1 MNKNGKPKQAVLFIM
16 RVTLLQFFLVIS
28 YISYS
33 FPGKVAGQEIL
44 DKKVSLNLPSKE
56 IRTVLKAIAAT
67 TEIGFTY
74 SNDVLQ
80 NRQKITVIAT
90 DERLGDLLQRI
101 FAPLHISYEVI
112 GHQIVL
118 KKDPTA
124 QTAASSHSPSPA
136 FRPITGTVNGA
147 DGSPLQGVSVTI
159 SGTTHGTTTDVK
171 GNFFIDA
178 KDGDVLVF
186 SSIGFDIYKATVG
199 AASADLHVTLQKSE
213 HAMNEVVVTA
223 LGIKREAK
231 SLGYSAQQ
239 ISGNDV
245 VKAAPPD
252 ISTGLIG
259 KVAGLNI
266 TEPNG
271 VEGSSSRIV
280 IRGNN
285 SLLGNNQPLIVV
297 DGVMIDNEPILPQGQ
312 SLTQQNLQGVNTDL
326 SQNQS
331 VDYGSFLNT
340 LNPDDVE
347 TFDILK
353 GPTAAALYGARGA
366 NGVILITTKKG
377 TRQKGLGI
385 DYNFVT
391 RWNQP
396 YRFIK
401 MQDEYGMGMADALYS
416 ANPGFYQTG
425 GANPQNRETSSND
438 FYGSRSTIPGVN
450 PSYPGGNNWWNFIG
464 FPGDGASWGQK
475 MSGQQILWW
484 DGVERPY
491 VGNPNIFKSFYKTG
505 NTTSHNVSFSGG
517 GDVGTVRVSYTRTD
531 NDAIT
536 YNSNFHQNVF
546 NIGSS
551 LNVSKRVKVEATV
564 SYLNLV
570 RENVPNVYGE
580 SSSSSGVGYITD
592 YMIPM
597 DYKPLE
603 KGLAVN
609 KDGSQNQTVISQSPS
624 QDNGAPGYYWW
635 NTLVNNTTFTQNQL
649 LGSVKLTADIT
660 PWLNFT
666 GHTGLDYY
674 TNQFVTKNRPI
685 DAGGLTAYGGE
696 NLYSNDLSTV
706 GIENLDALLNFHKDN
721 LFPDFNA
728 SLTGGASYYHNKL
741 YDISAAN
748 PGPFNYPFTYT
759 LSNYGGTNPAI
770 LNPLETMQES
780 EINSVY
786 GLLNL
791 SYKNYI
797 FFEGS
802 GRNDWSSTLP
812 SSKWSF
818 FYPSGNLSFVF
829 TNAFNLKSIQ
839 NWLSY
844 GKIRIAE
851 AGSANGYIPGQ
862 TQFVYSPVTTA
873 GFTTGLTV
881 PTTLPSLGI
890 QPQRA
895 RSFETGA
902 DLGFLNNRINVNF
915 TYYSIYSDHQI
926 LPVNV
931 ATTSGADRLTIN
943 TGALRNQ
950 GIEIIINAAVIR
962 KKDFTWDITVNGGHN
977 SNTIVSLEPGVT
989 QIPIGSWFGGDGIST
1004 NAHVGDQ
1011 YGTIYGLDY
1020 QYIGKQKVVNLI
1032 YADAANS
1039 GNGPILGAQYATTSS
1054 VVKIGNS
1061 TPKLIGGI
1069 GNTFHYKA
1077 FSLYVLTDFHI
1088 GGQIWSGDYAT
1099 LMGQGELP
1107 ETTRERDGH
1116 GLPFTFPDGTTGNV
1130 GVILPGVTP
1139 DGKPNTAVVNSWWK
1153 YAGNFQSWDNI
1164 PIVRT
1169 NSIFTNSW
1177 GKMRE
1182 VALTYKFP
1190 EKITSATGIF
1200 QNLSIS
1206 LIGRDLFYLFTNLPD
1221 RLNPEGLTGTTNNQ
1235 TTQFGSLPGTRSYGL
1250 SVKAGF

>member
-1 MNKNGKPKQAVLFIM
+1 M
-16 RVTLLQFFLVIS
+16 RVSLLQIFLVVS
-28 YISYS
+28 YLSYAL
-33 FPGKVAGQEIL
+33 PGKAAGQEIL
-44 DKKVSLNLPSKE
+44 DKKVSLNLPSRE
-56 IRTVLKAIAAT
+56 IRAVLKAIAAS

-74 SNDVLQ
+74 SNDVLR
-80 NRQKITVIAT
+80 NRQKITVIAN

-101 FAPLHISYEVI
+101 FGPLHISFEVI

-118 KKDPTA
+118 KKEPAT
-124 QTAASSHSPSPA
+124 QAAANGPDVAPA
-136 FRPITGTVNGA
+136 FKPITGTVAGA
-147 DGSPLQGVSVTI
+147 DGAPLTGVSITVV
-159 SGTTHGTTTDVK
+159 GTSRGTTTDAQ
-171 GNFFIDA
+171 GHFSIDA
-178 KDGDVLVF
+178 KDGDILVF
-186 SSIGFDIYKATVG
+186 SSIGFDTYRATVG
-199 AASADLHVTLQKSE
+199 AAADLHITLQKSE
-213 HAMNEVVVTA
+213 HSMNEVVVTA

-239 ISGNDV
+239 VSGNDV
-245 VKAAPPD
+245 VKADAPD
-252 ISTGLIG
+252 ISNGLIG

-312 SLTQQNLQGVNTDL
+312 SITLQNLQGQNTDL
-326 SQNQS
+326 SQNQA

-340 LNPDDVE
+340 LNADDIE

-377 TRQKGLGI
+377 SKQKGLGI
-385 DYNFVT
+385 DYNFAD

-401 MQDEYGMGMADALYS
+401 LQHEYGMGMADALYS
-416 ANPGFYQTG
+416 ANPGFYTTSG
-425 GANPQNRETSSND
+425 GAPRETNSND
-438 FYGSRSTIPGVN
+438 FYGSRSTIPG
-450 PSYPGGNNWWNFIG
+450 GGNWWNYIG

-475 MSGQQILWW
+475 MEGQQIQWW
-484 DGVERPY
+484 DGTVRPY
-491 VGNPNIFKSFYKTG
+491 TGNPNIFKSFYKTG
-505 NTTSHNVSFSGG
+505 NTMTHNVSFSGG

-536 YNSNFHQNVF
+536 YSSNFHQNVF
-546 NIGSS
+546 NVGSS
-551 LNVSKRVKVEATV
+551 INVSKRVKVEATA

-570 RENVPNVYGE
+570 RVNVPNVYGE
-580 SSSSSGVGYITD
+580 SSASSGVGYITD

-649 LGSVKLTADIT
+649 LGSVKLIADIT

-674 TNQFVTKNRPI
+674 TNEFVTKNRPV
-685 DAGGLTAYGGE
+685 DAAGLTGYGGE
-696 NLYSNDLSTV
+696 NLYSHDLSTV
-706 GIENLDALLNFHKDN
+706 GVQNLDALLTIHKDK
-721 LFPDFNA
+721 LFPGFNA

-748 PGPFNYPFTYT
+748 PGPFNAPFTYT
-759 LSNYGGTNPAI
+759 LSNYAGTNPAV
-770 LNPLETMQES
+770 LNPTENFQES

-786 GLLNL
+786 GILNL
-791 SYKNYI
+791 SYKDYL

-812 SSKWSF
+812 SDKWSF
-818 FYPSGNLSFVF
+818 FYPSANLSFVF
-829 TNAFNLKSIQ
+829 TNALKMGSIG

-844 GKIRIAE
+844 GKVRVAE
-851 AGSANGYIPGQ
+851 AASANGYIPYQ
-862 TQFVYSPVTTA
+862 TEFVYSPVTQA
-873 GFTTGLTV
+873 GFTTGLSV
-881 PTTLPSLGI
+881 PTTLPSISI

-902 DLGFLNNRINVNF
+902 DLGFLNNRINLNF
-915 TYYSIYSDHQI
+915 TYYDIYSDHQI
-926 LPVNV
+926 LPVNI
-931 ATTSGADRLTIN
+931 ATSAGSDRLTIN
-943 TGALRNQ
+943 TGALRNR
-950 GIEIIINAAVIR
+950 GIEFIINAKVFS
-962 KKDFTWDITVNGGHN
+962 KKDFTWDIAVNGGHN
-977 SNTIVSLEPGVT
+977 SNTIVALEPGVT

-1032 YADAANS
+1032 YSDGMNT
-1039 GNGPILGAQYATTSS
+1039 GNGPVLGAQYATTPG

-1061 TPKLIGGI
+1061 TPKLTGGI
-1069 GNTFHYKA
+1069 GNTFRYKA
-1077 FSLYVLTDFHI
+1077 FSLYVLTDFHF
-1088 GGQIWSGDYAT
+1088 GGQIWSGDYSS

-1116 GLPFTFPDGTTGNV
+1116 GLPFVFPDGSTGNV

-1164 PIVRT
+1164 PVVRT

-1177 GKMRE
+1177 AKLRE

-1190 EKITSATGIF
+1190 ASLTNATGIF
-1200 QNLSIS
+1200 QNLSVS
-1206 LIGRDLFYLFTNLPD
+1206 LIGRDLFYLFTRLPD

-1235 TTQFGSLPGTRSYGL
+1235 STQFGELPGTRSFGL